1 MCDGCNFDKYLK
13 AADLMMSDTDYDF
26 ALETVEGIHDT
37 IEKNQHVTL
46 GQIRALDNIYNSV
59 KDREDDR

>member
-1 MCDGCNFDKYLK
+1 
-13 AADLMMSDTDYDF
+13 MMSDTDYDF

-37 IEKNQHVTL
+37 IEKNQHVTP